1 MCTQNMNAKNKRR
14 KKPNNSNGNNGQSE
28 REHTTLLLQMDIG
41 HGIQYD
47 LGEIGIVCQKVHV
60 ILHKHM

>member
-1 MCTQNMNAKNKRR
+1 MCTQNMNATE

-28 REHTTLLLQMDIG
+28 REHTTTLLLQMDIG